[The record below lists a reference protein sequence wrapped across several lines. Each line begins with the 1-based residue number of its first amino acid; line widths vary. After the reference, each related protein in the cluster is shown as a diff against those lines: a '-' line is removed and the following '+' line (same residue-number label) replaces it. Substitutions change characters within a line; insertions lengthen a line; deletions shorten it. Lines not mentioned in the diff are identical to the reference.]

1 MRQLTKQNKIYHGTY
16 GDLERV
22 PDFLPD
28 PKDLILKKEPEKV
41 KVTLNLKKSSVD
53 IFKAKANKLGGSYQR
68 MMRNL
73 IDHYA
78 QTLTK

>member
-1 MRQLTKQNKIYHGTY
+1 MELVK
-16 GDLERV
+16 
-22 PDFLPD
+22 DFLPS
-28 PKDLILKKEPEKV
+28 PEKLLLKKDENV

-53 IFKAKANKLGGSYQR
+53 IFKSKATKLGGSYQR

>member
-1 MRQLTKQNKIYHGTY
+1 MKPSTKKGELLTGTF
-16 GDLERV
+16 GEMELIK
-22 PDFLPD
+22 DFLP
-28 PKDLILKKEPEKV
+28 PPEKLVLKKDKNV

-53 IFKAKANKLGGSYQR
+53 IFKAQANKLGGSYQR